1 MDAVIYSNQ
10 DPAGLNIASKLR
22 EKILFK
28 KSGLEYEEI
37 IVEEGLINGRR
48 VYLVETGENIINF
61 QMQDII
67 RRVDSIIFA
76 SKHAS
81 QTGIPVLTTHP
92 PGNFSTADFGGEPE
106 TLAISNPQGMKKA
119 LKKMCE
125 LNTILSKGYRVSYEV
140 THHGPTFPKPTM
152 FVEVGGSP
160 AQWKDIEAADI
171 VSHAIIEVLSKE
183 FISGEISIGVG
194 GGHYAPSFTQIT
206 LEKDFTIGHIIPK
219 YKLDNIKRE
228 VFVKTVNSNLGVCKN
243 VIIDWK
249 GVPGRARGE
258 IVKWSRELGLN
269 IIKTSDLLSNLL

>member
-61 QMQDII
+61 QMPDII

-106 TLAISNPQGMKKA
+106 TLAISNPHGMNKA
-119 LKKMCE
+119 IKKMCE

-183 FISGEISIGVG
+183 F
-194 GGHYAPSFTQIT
+194 
-206 LEKDFTIGHIIPK
+206 
-219 YKLDNIKRE
+219 
-228 VFVKTVNSNLGVCKN
+228 
-243 VIIDWK
+243 
-249 GVPGRARGE
+249 
-258 IVKWSRELGLN
+258 
-269 IIKTSDLLSNLL
+269 